1 MAKKKV
7 SEQQQIVNTIVGE
20 CRTMML
26 EMLEVTKREFEQREL
41 TDEQKEL
48 YSEIVIS
55 LAEKVMQLKLE
66 VS

>member
-1 MAKKKV
+1 MKKV
-7 SEQQQIVNTIVGE
+7 SQQQQVVDTIVGE

-26 EMLEVTKREFEQREL
+26 EMLEVTKREFEEREL
-41 TDEQKEL
+41 TDEQREI
-48 YSEIVIS
+48 YSDIVVS